1 MVYLTNP
8 ICRNGRA
15 ASMRRMEA
23 HRATPSVATG
33 IQNAHTLRGE
43 TRRGCWLALGLK
55 FPLQV
60 SQVKKRNEDS
70 MSTKH
75 EVAVEL
81 AGGKRLVFET
91 GRIAKQASGAALV
104 TTGETVV
111 LATAVASP
119 DPREGIDF
127 FPLTVDY
134 REYTYAGGRIPGGF
148 IKREGRPSEKEILT
162 ARQIDRPIRPLFPDG
177 FRNETQVIALVFSA
191 DKENDPDVV
200 AINAASAAL
209 ALSDIP
215 FSATVGA
222 VRVGRID
229 GEFVINPTYA
239 ERASTTV
246 NIMVVG
252 HKDGIVMIESGA
264 KEETEDVVLAAIE
277 FAHVEIKKIV
287 AAIEELVAK
296 AGKPKRAFTAPEFD
310 EAYYAELKA
319 KVGDRLKDAQDT
331 KKHGKTES
339 YALIKK
345 IKDELA
351 TGLAADDPTAKKKLA
366 TYYEHLVERLFREQV
381 TKDRIRPDRRA
392 FDEIRAISIE
402 TRVLPRTHGSALFTR
417 GETQALVT
425 ATLGTNDDGQ
435 RLESYEGE
443 QRKNFMLHYNFPP
456 FSVGETGRM
465 SGVGRREIGHGAL
478 AERAI
483 SAVLPSVDESPYS
496 IRVVSD
502 ILESNGSSSMASVCG
517 ASLALFDAGIA
528 LKGAVAG
535 VAMGLVKEG
544 DDYAILTDIA
554 GAEDHYGDMDF
565 KVAGTRKGITALQM
579 DIKIGGLTR
588 QILEQAMEQARR
600 GRLFLLDKM
609 DEALDG
615 PHQER
620 SQYAPR
626 IETVMIP
633 TDKIRDL
640 IGKGGATIRGIVEQT
655 GAKIDVDDT
664 GRVSVASSDA
674 DGLKKALAMINDITA
689 VPEIGKTYLGKV
701 VRLAEFGAFVE
712 LFPGTDGLLHIS
724 EIAEH
729 RVKEVKDELREGD
742 QVMVKV
748 LAIEGNRIKL
758 SRKALIKEQ
767 RAKLAQSAPAAETEE
782 ATSDSPAV
790 TPPARPRNEFD
801 ERQPQSNQSTILIEG
816 GDDFDEDEG
825 EEIDEEN
832 EPNFN
837 RVEGAPVPVG
847 AAPAG
852 GARPPAGANNR
863 RRRRRR
869 GGRGPG
875 GGQN

>member
-1 MVYLTNP
+1 
-8 ICRNGRA
+8 
-15 ASMRRMEA
+15 
-23 HRATPSVATG
+23 
-33 IQNAHTLRGE
+33 
-43 TRRGCWLALGLK
+43 
-55 FPLQV
+55 
-60 SQVKKRNEDS
+60 

-91 GRIAKQASGAALV
+91 GRMAKQASGAALV

-111 LATAVASP
+111 LSTAVASP

-162 ARQIDRPIRPLFPDG
+162 SRQIDRPIRPLFPDG

-191 DKENDPDVV
+191 DKDNDPDVV
-200 AINAASAAL
+200 AINAAAAAL

-222 VRVGRID
+222 VRVGRVN
-229 GEFVINPTYA
+229 GEFVANPTYT
-239 ERASTTV
+239 ERAESTI

-252 HKDGIVMIESGA
+252 HKDGIVMIEAGA
-264 KEETEDVVLAAIE
+264 KQESEEVVLGAIE
-277 FAHVEIKKIV
+277 FAHEEIKKIV
-287 AAIEELVAK
+287 AAIDELASK
-296 AGKPKRAFTAPEFD
+296 AGKPKRKFVAPVE
-310 EAYYAELKA
+310 EETYYSDLKA
-319 KVGDRLKDAQDT
+319 KIGERLKDALDT
-331 KKHGKTES
+331 KTHGKTES
-339 YALIKK
+339 YSLIKQ
-345 IKDELA
+345 IKDELVA
-351 TGLAADDPTAKKKLA
+351 SLPADEPDAKKKLN
-366 TYYEHLVERLFREQV
+366 TYYELLRERTFREQV

-402 TRVLPRTHGSALFTR
+402 TGVLPRTHGSALFTR

-425 ATLGTNDDGQ
+425 ATLGTSDEGQ

-483 SAVLPSVDESPYS
+483 TAVLPPVEESPYS
-496 IRVVSD
+496 IRIVSD

-517 ASLALFDAGIA
+517 ASLALFDSGINLAGS
-528 LKGAVAG
+528 VAG

-544 DDYAILTDIA
+544 DDYAILSDIA

-588 QILEQAMEQARR
+588 EILQQAMDQARR

-609 DEALDG
+609 DAVLDG
-615 PHQER
+615 PRIER
-620 SQYAPR
+620 SKYAPR
-626 IETVMIP
+626 IETVQIP

-767 RAKLAQSAPAAETEE
+767 KAKLAQTTGVAPEENDGGDSPEPVAVAPAQ
-782 ATSDSPAV
+782 PK
-790 TPPARPRNEFD
+790 PRSEFD
-801 ERQPQSNQSTILIEG
+801 ERQPKSNQSTILIEG
-816 GDDFDEDEG
+816 GDDFDEDST
-825 EEIDEEN
+825 EEFDEET

-837 RVEGAPVPVG
+837 RVEGAP
-847 AAPAG
+847 APAVQAAG
-852 GARPPAGANNR
+852 GSRPGGGGPGGPNNNR

-869 GGRGPG
+869 PGGPGGGRGPG
-875 GGQN
+875 GGQG

>member
-1 MVYLTNP
+1 
-8 ICRNGRA
+8 
-15 ASMRRMEA
+15 
-23 HRATPSVATG
+23 
-33 IQNAHTLRGE
+33 
-43 TRRGCWLALGLK
+43 
-55 FPLQV
+55 
-60 SQVKKRNEDS
+60 

-75 EVAVEL
+75 EVAIEL
-81 AGGKRLVFET
+81 AGGKRLTIET
-91 GRIAKQASGAALV
+91 GRMAKQASGAALV
-104 TTGETVV
+104 STGETVV

-177 FRNETQVIALVFSA
+177 FRNETQIIALVFSA
-191 DKENDPDVV
+191 DKENDPDVIG
-200 AINAASAAL
+200 INAAAAAL
-209 ALSDIP
+209 ALSDVP
-215 FSATVGA
+215 FGATIGA
-222 VRVGRID
+222 VRVGRVN
-229 GEFVINPTYA
+229 GEFVINPTYS
-239 ERASTTV
+239 ERQESSL

-252 HKDGIVMIESGA
+252 HKDGIVMIEAGA
-264 KEETEDVVLAAIE
+264 KQESEEIVLSAIE
-277 FAHVEIKKIV
+277 FAQGEIKKIV
-287 AAIEELVAK
+287 AAIEELVAR
-296 AGKPKRAFTAPEFD
+296 AGKPKRAFTAPEHD
-310 EAYYAELKA
+310 EAYYNELMA
-319 KVGDRLKDAQDT
+319 KIGDRLKDALDT
-331 KKHGKTES
+331 KTHGKTES
-339 YALIKK
+339 YTLIKQ

-351 TGLAADDPTAKKKLA
+351 AGIPADDTTGAKKKLA
-366 TYYEHLVERLFREQV
+366 HYYELLRERIFREQV
-381 TKDRIRPDRRA
+381 TRERIRPDRRA
-392 FDEIRAISIE
+392 FDEIRPISIE
-402 TRVLPRTHGSALFTR
+402 TSVLPRTHGSALFTR

-425 ATLGTNDDGQ
+425 ATLGTADDGQ

-465 SGVGRREIGHGAL
+465 TGVGRREVGHGAL

-483 SAVLPSVDESPYS
+483 SAVLPSAEESPYS
-496 IRVVSD
+496 IRIVSD

-517 ASLALFDAGIA
+517 ASLALYDSGLA

-565 KVAGTRKGITALQM
+565 KVAGTRNGITALQM

-588 QILEQAMEQARR
+588 HILEQAMEQARR

-609 DEALDG
+609 DAELSG
-615 PHQER
+615 PRTER
-620 SQYAPR
+620 SKYAPR

-674 DGLKKALAMINDITA
+674 DGLKKALAMISDITA
-689 VPEIGKTYLGKV
+689 VPEVGKIYLGKV

-758 SRKALIKEQ
+758 SRKALIREQ
-767 RAKLAQSAPAAETEE
+767 KAKLAQQQEVAPPDE
-782 ATSDSPAV
+782 ADAHE
-790 TPPARPRNEFD
+790 PPP
-801 ERQPQSNQSTILIEG
+801 PQ
-816 GDDFDEDEG
+816 
-825 EEIDEEN
+825 
-832 EPNFN
+832 
-837 RVEGAPVPVG
+837 R
-847 AAPAG
+847 
-852 GARPPAGANNR
+852 
-863 RRRRRR
+863 
-869 GGRGPG
+869 
-875 GGQN
+875 

>member
-1 MVYLTNP
+1 
-8 ICRNGRA
+8 
-15 ASMRRMEA
+15 
-23 HRATPSVATG
+23 
-33 IQNAHTLRGE
+33 
-43 TRRGCWLALGLK
+43 
-55 FPLQV
+55 
-60 SQVKKRNEDS
+60 
-70 MSTKH
+70 MSKH
-75 EVAVEL
+75 EVSVEL

-91 GRIAKQASGAALV
+91 GRMAKQASGAALV

-148 IKREGRPSEKEILT
+148 IKREGRPSEKEVLT
-162 ARQIDRPIRPLFPDG
+162 CRQIDRPIRPLFPDG

-200 AINAASAAL
+200 GINAAAAAL

-222 VRVGRID
+222 VRVGRVD
-229 GEFVINPTYA
+229 GEFVINPTYS
-239 ERASTTV
+239 ERAATTV

-264 KEETEDVVLAAIE
+264 KEETEEVILAAIE

-287 AAIEELVAK
+287 AAIDELVGL
-296 AGKPKRAFTAPEFD
+296 AGKPKRAYSVPEFD
-310 EAYYAELKA
+310 EAYYGELKS
-319 KVGDRLKDAQDT
+319 KIGDRLKDALDT
-331 KKHGKTES
+331 HAHSKSES
-339 YALIKK
+339 AALIKL
-345 IKDELA
+345 IKTELA
-351 TGLAADDPTAKKKLA
+351 EGLPADDSAAKKKLA
-366 TYYEHLVERLFREQV
+366 HYYEHLRERTFREQV
-381 TKDRIRPDRRA
+381 TKERIRPDRRA
-392 FDEIRAISIE
+392 FDEIRAITIE
-402 TRVLPRTHGSALFTR
+402 TSVLPRVHGSALFTR

-425 ATLGTNDDGQ
+425 ATLGTQDDGQ

-443 QRKNFMLHYNFPP
+443 KKKPFMLHYNFPP

-465 SGVGRREIGHGAL
+465 TGTGRREIGHGAL

-483 SAVLPSVDESPYS
+483 AAVLPSAEESPYT
-496 IRVVSD
+496 IRIVSD

-517 ASLALFDAGIA
+517 ASLALYDSGIA

-535 VAMGLVKEG
+535 IAMGLVKEG
-544 DDYAILTDIA
+544 EEYAILTDIA

-588 QILEQAMEQARR
+588 EILQQAMEQAKR

-609 DEALDG
+609 DAVLDG
-615 PHQER
+615 PRTER

-640 IGKGGATIRGIVEQT
+640 IGKGGATIRGIIEQT

-674 DGLKKALAMINDITA
+674 EGLKKALEIIGNITA
-689 VPEIGKTYLGKV
+689 VPEIGKVYLGKV

-767 RAKLAQSAPAAETEE
+767 KAKLAHSAPAETETVDIAASDGHAQHE
-782 ATSDSPAV
+782 A
-790 TPPARPRNEFD
+790 PARPRHEFD
-801 ERQPQSNQSTILIEG
+801 ERQPSSNQSTILIEG
-816 GDDFDEDEG
+816 GDDFDEEDG
-825 EEIDEEN
+825 EEIDEEK

-837 RVEGAPVPVG
+837 RVEGAPVAVGQAVG
-847 AAPAG
+847 AGRSPAG
-852 GARPPAGANNR
+852 NNNNR

-869 GGRGPG
+869 PGGPGGGSGGGRGPG
-875 GGQN
+875 GGQG